1 MPASPLLQRPYAR
14 VRITGM
20 GSERPARGCTES
32 GFTLI
37 ELLVGMML
45 AIVVFTAISAMLVD
59 GLHDQTTMEN
69 RSYQLQRGEVAMQQ
83 LVRNL
88 REATSVTLLSS
99 SSITYSEPVAT
110 GVESV
115 AFSCSSTTDAC
126 TQTIAGVARTA
137 VTDITNS
144 NIFTASPSPNPTYI
158 GITLSISAPG
168 ENAVTVTD
176 GTGLRNVT
184 LGT

>member
-1 MPASPLLQRPYAR
+1 
-14 VRITGM
+14 
-20 GSERPARGCTES
+20 
-32 GFTLI
+32 
-37 ELLVGMML
+37 MML
-45 AIVVFTAISAMLVD
+45 AIVLFTAIAGLLVN
-59 GLHDQTTMEN
+59 GVHEQTTMEN
-69 RSYQLQRGEVAMQQ
+69 RSNQLQRGEVAMQQ

-126 TQTIAGVARTA
+126 TQTIAGVAQTA
-137 VTDITNS
+137 VIDVTNS
-144 NIFTASPSPNPTYI
+144 DIFTALPNPNPTYI

-168 ENAVTVTD
+168 ENPVTVTD

-184 LGT
+184 LGS